1 MRRAWVVIAM
11 VLGAVTSALPAEGK
25 SPYSFLRT
33 DEYERVGAH
42 VVAKES
48 LYSHREKQLRRWVA
62 GGPYYAYISRG
73 WDRRWRQVPP
83 LPEDAQ
89 LLAPV
94 SVGPVEKEE
103 PRWWSVELRA
113 EFTLEGYRP
122 GRYRIDVCTSPCQQT
137 IKELY
142 PSTFRIVGGQVEERI
157 QKGLDDLSFDTDY
170 LLREVNLM
178 RTRVRG
184 ASKGFTR
191 FFNYARE
198 EFAEQSTRIRELESA
213 LARVAR
219 EPAAKPFPAGIAMLA
234 FLVGALSGGVGWF
247 FGPRLA
253 LRARIGRKKPPAPS
267 AGATGESPSGSP
279 VPSDL

>member
-1 MRRAWVVIAM
+1 MRRTLVVVA
-11 VLGAVTSALPAEGK
+11 VLLGTVTPSPAAVGK
-25 SPYSFLRT
+25 GQSHLRT
-33 DEYERVGAH
+33 DEYEQVGAH

-48 LYSHREKQLRRWVA
+48 LYSNRRKQLRRWVA

-73 WDRRWRQVPP
+73 WDKRWRQVPP

-94 SVGPVEKEE
+94 SVGPIEKED
-103 PRWWSVELRA
+103 PQWWSVELRA

-122 GRYRIDVCTSPCQQT
+122 GQYRIDVCTSPCQQT

-142 PSTFRIVGGQVEERI
+142 PSTFRIVGGPVEKRV
-157 QKGLDDLSFDTDY
+157 QKGLDYLRFDTNY

-198 EFAEQSTRIRELESA
+198 EFAEQSTSIRELESA
-213 LARVAR
+213 LARVTR
-219 EPAAKPFPAGIAMLA
+219 DPAAKPFPAGIAMLA
-234 FLVGALSGGVGWF
+234 FLAGGLTGGVGWF
-247 FGPRLA
+247 LGSRRA
-253 LRARIGRKKPPAPS
+253 LRAGIGQRKPADPSPAAPAP
-267 AGATGESPSGSP
+267 PFIP
-279 VPSDL
+279 

>member
-1 MRRAWVVIAM
+1 MRRAWVVIAV
-11 VLGAVTSALPAEGK
+11 VLGAVTAAPPAVAK
-25 SPYSFLRT
+25 APSHLQT

-48 LYSHREKQLRRWVA
+48 LYSHRRMQLRRWVA
-62 GGPYYAYISRG
+62 GGPYFAYISRG
-73 WDRRWRQVPP
+73 WERRWRQVPP

-94 SVGPVEKEE
+94 SVGPIGKEQ

-113 EFTLEGYRP
+113 EFRLKGYRP
-122 GRYRIDVCTSPCQQT
+122 GRYRIDVCTSPCKQT

-142 PSTFRIVGGQVEERI
+142 PSTFRVVGGPVEKRV
-157 QKGLDDLSFDTDY
+157 QKGLDYLRFDTNY
-170 LLREVNLM
+170 LLHEVNLM

-198 EFAEQSTRIRELESA
+198 EFAEQSTRIKEFESA

-219 EPAAKPFPAGIAMLA
+219 DRTAKPFPTGVATLA
-234 FLVGALSGGVGWF
+234 FLAGAVTGGVGWF
-247 FGPRLA
+247 LRSRRA
-253 LRARIGRKKPPAPS
+253 LRAEIGQRKPAGSSPSTPAPPFFS
-267 AGATGESPSGSP
+267 
-279 VPSDL
+279 